1 MLENKNLIKFIN
13 QQFSKSQSAIIIEKM
28 NLYKEMLLDEN
39 ERINLI
45 SKTTADD
52 IEDRHFLDS
61 IQLITLI
68 SDKAHSLVDVGTG
81 AGLPGILLAIGGCKS
96 VYLVE
101 KQSKKCDFLNRVNNK
116 LGLDMNILNLRIE
129 DIDDMQ
135 FDYVVS
141 RAFAKL
147 NKIISITKNITHKKS
162 KYILLKGKT
171 FLDEIKSVNKKR
183 FNINYIDSITS
194 PDSKIIELSYK

>member
-1 MLENKNLIKFIN
+1 MLENKSLIKFIN
-13 QQFSKSQSAIIIEKM
+13 QQFSKNQSSAIIEKI
-28 NLYKEMLLDEN
+28 NIYKEMLLDEN
-39 ERINLI
+39 KRINLI
-45 SKTTADD
+45 SKTTVDD

-68 SDKAHSLVDVGTG
+68 GNKAHSLVDIGTG

-101 KQSKKCDFLNRVNNK
+101 KQAKKCDFLNRVNNK
-116 LGLDMNILNLRIE
+116 LELDMHILNLRIE
-129 DIDDMQ
+129 DIDDNQ

-171 FLDEIKSVNKKR
+171 YFDEIKSVNKKK
-183 FNINYIDSITS
+183 FNIRYTDSITS

>member
-1 MLENKNLIKFIN
+1 MLENKNLTKFIN
-13 QQFSKSQSAIIIEKM
+13 EQFSKSQSAVIIEKIS
-28 NLYKEMLLDEN
+28 LYKEMLLDEN

-68 SDKAHSLVDVGTG
+68 GDKAHSLVDIGTG

-101 KQSKKCDFLNRVNNK
+101 KQTKKCDFLNRVNNK

-129 DIDDMQ
+129 DIDDRQ